1 MPEVIA
7 RKTELSDDGTHD
19 HVILVGYTSGHL
31 GTGEPI
37 TIGVERLSMLTWL
50 GERFWIKTEDGE
62 AEVIAGKCPV
72 CGLEPYFR
80 TSADGEKE
88 QKLLALPPAG

>member
-1 MPEVIA
+1 VPEVIA
-7 RKTELSDDGTHD
+7 RTNVLSDDGSHE
-19 HVILVGYTSGHL
+19 HVILAGYTSGHL

-37 TIGVERLSMLTWL
+37 TIGVERLSMLVWL
-50 GERFWIKTEDGE
+50 GERFWIKTENGE

-80 TSADGEKE
+80 TSADAEKE
-88 QKLLALPPAG
+88 QKLLSLPLAG